1 MRVLLALLVSLA
13 AFPAWAQREVDRVQ
27 LFQSA
32 VAANRIGLAQ
42 KTRPVDARPARV
54 GEVVVTLIRGDGVE
68 TRSRPAQ
75 EGDMVVR
82 NRCPQTGNEE
92 YVVTAARFPER
103 YGPARGPADA
113 QGWREF
119 HPIAAPVEFFTVRQ
133 EEGEMT
139 FMAPWGERMVA
150 RPRDV
155 IVRNPRDP
163 NDVYRIY
170 WMSFDCT
177 YEVTRAPAA
186 Q

>member
-1 MRVLLALLVSLA
+1 MRLLLALLLILA
-13 AFPAWAQREVDRVQ
+13 AFPAFAQREVDRAQ

-32 VAANRIGLAQ
+32 VAANRIGEAQ

-54 GEVVVTLIRGDGVE
+54 GEVVVTVIRGDGVE

-75 EGDMVVR
+75 EGDWVVR
-82 NRCPQTGNEE
+82 NRCPETGNEE
-92 YVVTAARFPER
+92 YVVTSARFPER
-103 YGPARGPADA
+103 YGPPRGQADA

-119 HPIAAPVEFFTVRQ
+119 HPIASPVEFFTVRPD
-133 EEGEMT
+133 EGEMS
-139 FMAPWGERMVA
+139 FVAPWGERMIA

-155 IVRNPRDP
+155 IVRNPRDH

-170 WMSFDCT
+170 SVSFACT
-177 YEVTRAPAA
+177 YEVTRAPV